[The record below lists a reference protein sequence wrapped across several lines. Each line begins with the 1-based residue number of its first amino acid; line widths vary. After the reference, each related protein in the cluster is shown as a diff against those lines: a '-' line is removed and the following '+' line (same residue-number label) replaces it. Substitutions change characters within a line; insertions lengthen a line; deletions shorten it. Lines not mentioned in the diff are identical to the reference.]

1 MSDNFHDQHNV
12 DDEPVYTDAVTE
24 DDLAEEQPVIDAE
37 EIVEDAADEAH
48 DQVDQAASD
57 VNQFGENLAK
67 AASDAAYATIGL
79 VGVVS
84 DRLKEFYSEQKKQYL
99 VDHPDFD
106 GEPEAK
112 HVASRFGEQ
121 VDKLVEDIGRTIRD
135 LAERG
140 RASSKVAADDAA
152 QKAAQ
157 FADQAASKASDLADK
172 AGDAAQRAA
181 DKVGTAAHS
190 AADDVE
196 AAAEDAAEH
205 VSDAAEDVADQ
216 AEQRDDR
223 TQW

>member
-1 MSDNFHDQHNV
+1 MSDNTHEQHNF
-12 DDEPVYTDAVTE
+12 DDEPIHVDAVTE
-24 DDLAEEQPVIDAE
+24 DEVAQEQPVIDAE

-48 DQVDQAASD
+48 DQVDKAASD

-84 DRLKEFYSEQKKQYL
+84 DRLKEFYSEQKQQYL

-157 FADQAASKASDLADK
+157 FADQAAAKASDLADK
-172 AGDAAQRAA
+172 AG
-181 DKVGTAAHS
+181 
-190 AADDVE
+190 E
-196 AAAEDAAEH
+196 AA
-205 VSDAAEDVADQ
+205 
-216 AEQRDDR
+216 RPR
-223 TQW
+223 CRW